1 MTDDLGYD
9 DDQTDDGNDDGQDQ
23 RYVRLTREQIR
34 TLERDAKQARSS
46 QEKLTALERKLAL
59 TEAGIGGLDEVRQKA
74 LLATIDGDVTAE
86 SARAAA
92 EALGFVQPA
101 PATEPDP
108 EAAALN
114 RMSQAS
120 AGATDPSSEDSVA
133 RLERIAREGGP
144 EALLAQIQADG
155 HLVTPGA

>member
-9 DDQTDDGNDDGQDQ
+9 DQTDDDNDDGQDQ

-46 QEKLTALERKLAL
+46 QEKLAALERKLAL
-59 TEAGIGGLDEVRQKA
+59 TEAGIGSLTERQQKA

-86 SARAAA
+86 SARQAA
-92 EALGFVQPA
+92 EELGFVQPA
-101 PATEPDP
+101 P
-108 EAAALN
+108 EAATPDAEAEALN

-120 AGATDPSSEDSVA
+120 TGSSDPSSEDPAA
-133 RLERIAREGGP
+133 RLERVAREGGM